1 MHILPVR
8 HHSPASARMVE
19 AAIQKLRP
27 RLILIEG
34 PGDANSLLPYLTENS
49 TVPPVGVLGYLPYDP
64 AQGGSRS
71 VIYPFCDYSPEYVAL
86 KAASQLGIEARFF
99 DVPAGC
105 AITFEAEEM
114 QRRLQAAEPL
124 VGTEEIAPDLAF
136 SIDAEATLPAV
147 ADEYLAIAQQFGF
160 RHYEEFWEAFF
171 ESGGFAQSETLLARL
186 ESLGQWVRERDETA
200 NPLLR
205 PVWNNYNTARESF
218 MKIQIHEALA
228 EGFGEDE
235 IVVVCGAAH
244 VQGIKEG
251 SINRELVERVSAAPA
266 ARLTLIPFSYRR
278 LSEQSGYGAGNAG
291 PAFYQT
297 VWEQGDYWKAT
308 QVYLLRL
315 VAAMQARGYLVSLA
329 DAIEG
334 SQLALNLAGLRG
346 KPAPGLWELYDVAQA
361 CMGRGQVETGRFI
374 QELVIGERIGSLSV
388 KVGRTSV
395 QQEFYD
401 RVATYGL
408 PLRDFPEEK
417 RLYLTGL
424 HDLEISWFLHQLET
438 LEISYATLGTFGDLA
453 KGKMAIDQPPELS
466 QQLAA
471 PREKWKLQWTPY
483 TDMRLIEL
491 NVLGDSLQH
500 CCERYLRQ
508 ELDKAQ
514 TVLAASQVLLKAV
527 LCGLDGLLAESLQR
541 LDLVSSFDDDFNG
554 LASAAQNLQDLSRYG
569 ISKSGLNSEILSRFL
584 NRIWVRAVMLL
595 PQAGAVNEDGLAPAL
610 SSLKILHRLSQTLPE
625 LLDAE
630 LLARRYEQLMGW
642 DQAHPTLGGL
652 VCCILYLRQNLSQER
667 VEQEL
672 TRRLSQ
678 GEEPLKAA
686 QFLEGL
692 LSLEPALL
700 LRNKAIV
707 GVLNEWLQAAEV
719 ADFQRVLPVLRRT
732 FSTLSNTEL
741 NILVET
747 ISRLLNLAERALRVK
762 QEVTGGPSDEELAE
776 LAAID
781 AGLED
786 ILGDL

>member
-27 RLILIEG
+27 RLVLIEG
-34 PGDANSLLPYLTENS
+34 PGDANALIPYLLDSS

-86 KAASQLGIEARFF
+86 RTAHRLGSEARFF

-105 AITFEAEEM
+105 AITFETEEL
-114 QRRLQAAEPL
+114 QRLQASLTSALPLDPPEITPEP
-124 VGTEEIAPDLAF
+124 AF
-136 SIDAEATLPAV
+136 SEAISPDV
-147 ADEYLAIAQQFGF
+147 VDGYSAIAEKFGF

-186 ESLGQWVRERDETA
+186 ESLGQWVRERDEPVI
-200 NPLLR
+200 PLLR
-205 PVWNNYNTARESF
+205 PVWDTYNTARESF
-218 MKIQIHEALA
+218 MKVQIQAALA

-235 IVVVCGAAH
+235 IVIVCGAAH
-244 VQGIKEG
+244 VEGIRTG
-251 SINRELVERVSAAPA
+251 QINRELVERVTQSTT

-291 PAFYQT
+291 PAFYQM

-315 VAAMQARGYLVSLA
+315 VAAMQARGYVVSLA

-334 SQLALNLAGLRG
+334 TQLALNLAGLRG

-361 CMGRGQVETGRFI
+361 CLGRGQVETAGFV
-374 QELVIGERIGSLSV
+374 QELVVGERIGSLSV

-401 RVATYGL
+401 RIAGFGL

-417 RLYLTGL
+417 RLYLTSPQA
-424 HDLEISWFLHQLET
+424 LEISWFLHQLET
-438 LEISYATLGTFGDLA
+438 LDISYATLGTFGDLA
-453 KGKMAIDQPPELS
+453 KGKMALDQPPELS

-491 NVLGDSLQH
+491 NVLGDSLQR
-500 CCERYLRQ
+500 CCERHLRQ
-508 ELDKAQ
+508 ELDNAS
-514 TVLAASQVLLKAV
+514 TVIAASQVLLKAV
-527 LCGLDGLLAESLQR
+527 LCGLDGLLQESLQR
-541 LDLVSSFDDDFNG
+541 LDAVSSFDDDFNG
-554 LASAAQNLQDLSRYG
+554 LASAAQNLQDLLRYG
-569 ISKSGLNSEILSRFL
+569 ISKSGLNSEILGGFL

-595 PQAGAVNEDGLAPAL
+595 PQAGAVNED
-610 SSLKILHRLSQTLPE
+610 SLDPTRNSFKILHRLSQTLPE
-625 LLDAE
+625 LLDGE
-630 LLARRYEQLMGW
+630 LLARRYEQVIAW
-642 DQAHPTLGGL
+642 EQVHPTLGGL

-672 TRRLSQ
+672 TRRLSPA
-678 GEEPLKAA
+678 EEPLKAA

-707 GVLNEWLQAAEV
+707 GVLNDWLQGAE
-719 ADFQRVLPVLRRT
+719 APDFQRVLPVLRRT
-732 FSTLSNTEL
+732 FSNLSNAEL

-747 ISRLLNLAERALRVK
+747 ISRLFNLAERALRVK
-762 QEVTGGPSDEELAE
+762 QEVTAGPTDEELAE
-776 LAAID
+776 LAALD
-781 AGLED
+781 ADLED
-786 ILGDL
+786 ILGNL